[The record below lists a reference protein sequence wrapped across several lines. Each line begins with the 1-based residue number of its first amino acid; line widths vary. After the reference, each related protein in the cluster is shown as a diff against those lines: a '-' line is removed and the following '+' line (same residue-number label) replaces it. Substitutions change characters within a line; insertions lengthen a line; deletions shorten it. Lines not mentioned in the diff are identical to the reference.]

1 MKVEQRRVAWRAAQH
16 ATEAGRL
23 GADRRGLLV
32 VVRDLPGS
40 VEVHLLRA
48 KGKVE
53 GEGEGEGEG

>member
-1 MKVEQRRVAWRAAQH
+1 
-16 ATEAGRL
+16 
-23 GADRRGLLV
+23 V

-40 VEVHLLRA
+40 VEVYLLRA